1 MMLLIGIG
9 LFLLCTI
16 GKAIAQDWVTG
27 QQNLQWCSSQIA
39 DAIYGG
45 SERIAGSIEN
55 SAYLLTEEEK
65 ALIEEYKGK
74 EIETYTDKHGRCMR
88 TRIIYNERGIPIAEE
103 RIEIAE

>member
-1 MMLLIGIG
+1 MILLIGIG

-16 GKAIAQDWVTG
+16 GKAIAQDWLTG

-45 SERIAGSIEN
+45 SERIAGSIEQV
-55 SAYLLTEEEK
+55 SQYITEEEK
-65 ALIEEYKGK
+65 ELIEKYKDK
-74 EIETYTDKHGRCMR
+74 QIETYTDTHGRKMR

-103 RIEIAE
+103 RILIEE

>member
-1 MMLLIGIG
+1 MVLLIGLG

-16 GKAIAQDWVTG
+16 GKAIAQDWLTG

-55 SAYLLTEEEK
+55 SISYMTEEEK
-65 ALIEEYKGK
+65 ELMEQYKNKQIED
-74 EIETYTDKHGRCMR
+74 YTDAHGRRMR
-88 TRIIYNERGIPIAEE
+88 TRIVYNERGIPIAEE
-103 RIEIAE
+103 RIVIED